1 MKKITFIAAFILS
14 TQLSFSQ
21 DMAAAAERATIKSEA
36 MISSLG
42 LNTEQAEQIT
52 MFYNGLEQKFEYIA
66 AEPSFTNEQRTEQ
79 IAMNKEAETNFLIK
93 LLTPEQLET
102 YKQQQKASTEQ
113 KSVSKKKTAM

>member
-14 TQLSFSQ
+14 TQFSFSQ
-21 DMAAAAERATIKSEA
+21 DLAAAAERATIKSEA
-36 MISSLG
+36 MISSLN
-42 LNTEQAEQIT
+42 LNAEQAEQIT

-66 AEPSFTNEQRTEQ
+66 AEPSFTTEQRAEQ

-102 YKQQQKASTEQ
+102 YKQQQKASTDQ
-113 KSVSKKKTAM
+113 KSVSKKKTTM